1 MTEYRQ
7 EGDSIA
13 GDQICVSCMKPREWK
28 LFQKSGQHKG
38 SFCIAEKD
46 AKAKILKA
54 YTNIKK

>member
-7 EGDSIA
+7 QDDSIA
-13 GDQICVSCMKPREWK
+13 GDQIFVRCMKPEQWR

-38 SFCIAEKD
+38 SCCVAKKD

>member
-13 GDQICVSCMKPREWK
+13 GDQIRVSCMKPEQWI

-38 SFCIAEKD
+38 SYCIAKKD